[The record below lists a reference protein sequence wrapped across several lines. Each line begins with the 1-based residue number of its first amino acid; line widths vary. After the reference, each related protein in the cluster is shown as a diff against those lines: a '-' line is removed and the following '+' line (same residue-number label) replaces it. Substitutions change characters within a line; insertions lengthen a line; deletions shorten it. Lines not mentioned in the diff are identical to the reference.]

1 MHTAPEVGEINKLKS
16 VRNIRANITPVRR
29 VATVRRV
36 AAAVRRQ
43 AVVRIAVQVR
53 MTRRGRRLRR
63 RSTTTSAGVRWA
75 VVELARLLLPRMR
88 RGIRNAL

>member
-53 MTRRGRRLRR
+53 MRR
-63 RSTTTSAGVRWA
+63 RSTTSSAGVRWA
-75 VVELARLLLPRMR
+75 VR
-88 RGIRNAL
+88 RGIRNAR

>member
-53 MTRRGRRLRR
+53 MRR
-63 RSTTTSAGVRWA
+63 RSTTSSAGVRWA

-88 RGIRNAL
+88 RGIRNAR